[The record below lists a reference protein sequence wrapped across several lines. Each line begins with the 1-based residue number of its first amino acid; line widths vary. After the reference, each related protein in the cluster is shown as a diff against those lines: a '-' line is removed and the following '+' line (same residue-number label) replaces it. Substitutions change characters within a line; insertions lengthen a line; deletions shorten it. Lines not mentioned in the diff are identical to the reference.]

1 MLASRQRIAGAH
13 RLMQKRTRSH
23 LLIFLLFACL
33 GLTSGCTGLAYYH
46 QAVAGQI
53 ALLTGS
59 TPVEELLADAQ
70 TDEALRAQLV
80 KAQAILAFASGHG
93 LPVGDSYD
101 GYVDLK
107 RSFVVWNV
115 FAAEPF
121 GVSLLRHCFPI
132 AGCVG
137 YKGFFAEADAKEFA
151 EQLRGSGYDVYVG
164 GVAAYSTLGWFD
176 DPLLN
181 TFLYRDDARLAGVL
195 FHELA
200 HKVLYIEGD
209 TVFNESF
216 ATAVERHL
224 LRLWLESNRQE
235 AVFTAYL
242 ASAARRADV
251 ITLILESRDALALV
265 YESELSEPDKAQRK
279 VQLIGELKASY
290 RQRQKQWGS
299 GTEFASWI
307 EQDLNN
313 AHLAAIG
320 AYQSQVAGFSAMLR
334 AAEDLESFYVE
345 VEKLAAK
352 PKPVR
357 DATLLVKPTSG

>member
-1 MLASRQRIAGAH
+1 MQR
-13 RLMQKRTRSH
+13 RTRSR
-23 LLIFLLFACL
+23 LLALMLFASL
-33 GLTSGCTGLAYYH
+33 GLVSGCSSLAYYH

-53 ALLTGS
+53 ALLTAR
-59 TPVEELLADAQ
+59 TPVDQLLADGQ
-70 TDEALRAQLV
+70 TDQALRRQLI
-80 KAQAILAFASGHG
+80 KAQAILAFAKLHG
-93 LPVGDSYD
+93 LPVGDS
-101 GYVDLK
+101 YVDLK

-115 FAAEPF
+115 FAAEPY
-121 GVSLLRHCFPI
+121 GVPLLRHCFPI

-137 YKGFFAEADAKEFA
+137 YKGFFAEVDALAFA
-151 EQLRGSGYDVYVG
+151 EQLKASGYDVYVG
-164 GVAAYSTLGWFD
+164 GVSAYSTLGWFD

-224 LRLWLESNRQE
+224 LRLWLESDGKAE
-235 AVFTAYL
+235 EFVTYL
-242 ASAARRADV
+242 ASASRRADV
-251 ITLILESRDALALV
+251 ITLILETREALAQL
-265 YESELSEPDKAQRK
+265 YDSDLTELDKKQRK
-279 VQLIGELKASY
+279 NQLIAELKSHY
-290 RQRQKQWGS
+290 QQMQKQWDSGS
-299 GTEFASWI
+299 EFSLWM

-320 AYQSQVAGFSAMLR
+320 AYQSQVAGFSAML
-334 AAEDLESFYVE
+334 AKIGDLESFFTE

-352 PKPVR
+352 PKPLR
-357 DATLLVKPTSG
+357 DATLSVNPTSD

>member
-13 RLMQKRTRSH
+13 RLMQKRTRSR
-23 LLIFLLFACL
+23 LLVFMLIAGL
-33 GLTSGCTGLAYYH
+33 GLTSGCTSLAYYH

-53 ALLTGS
+53 ALLTARTS
-59 TPVEELLADAQ
+59 VDELLADVQ
-70 TDEALRAQLV
+70 TDEALRTQLV
-80 KAQAILAFASGHG
+80 KAQAILAFANLNG
-93 LPVGDSYD
+93 LPVGHSYD

-107 RSFVVWNV
+107 RAFVVWNV
-115 FAAEPF
+115 FAADPY

-137 YKGFFAEADAKEFA
+137 YKGFFAEVDARAFA
-151 EQLRGSGYDVYVG
+151 EQLQASGYDVYVG
-164 GVAAYSTLGWFD
+164 GVSAYSTLGWFD

-224 LRLWLESNRQE
+224 LRLWLTNNGQ
-235 AVFTAYL
+235 ANGFTAYL

-251 ITLILESRDALALV
+251 ITLILGTREALALL
-265 YESELSEPDKAQRK
+265 YESELTEGIKKQRK
-279 VQLIGELKASY
+279 TQLISELKVSY
-290 RQRQKQWGS
+290 RQLQQQWGS
-299 GTEFASWI
+299 GTEFSSWI

-313 AHLAAIG
+313 AHLAALG
-320 AYQSQVAGFSAMLR
+320 AYQSQVAGFSAMLK
-334 AAEDLESFYVE
+334 AAGDLESFFTE
-345 VEKLAAK
+345 VEKLAAQTK
-352 PKPVR
+352 SVR
-357 DATLLVKPTSG
+357 DAALFVSPTPD

>member
-13 RLMQKRTRSH
+13 RLMQKRTRSR
-23 LLIFLLFACL
+23 LLIVLLFSCL
-33 GLTSGCTGLAYYH
+33 GLTSGCTSLAYYQ

-59 TPVEELLADAQ
+59 TPVDELLADVE
-70 TDEALRAQLV
+70 TDAALRTQLV
-80 KAQAILAFASGHG
+80 KAQAILAFASDHG

-121 GVSLLRHCFPI
+121 GVSLLRHCFPV

-137 YKGFFAEADAKEFA
+137 YKGFFAEADAKAFA
-151 EQLRGSGYDVYVG
+151 AQLQASGYDVYVG

-181 TFLYRDDARLAGVL
+181 TFLYRDDVRLAGVL

-224 LRLWLESNRQE
+224 LRLWLENNGQE
-235 AVFTAYL
+235 TVFTAYL
-242 ASAARRADV
+242 ASAARRAEV
-251 ITLILESRDALALV
+251 IALILESRDALAVV
-265 YESELSEPDKAQRK
+265 YKSDLTEQDKAHRK
-279 VQLIGELKASY
+279 VQLISELQASY

-299 GTEFASWI
+299 ATEFASWI

-334 AAEDLESFYVE
+334 ASEDLESFYIE
-345 VEKLAAK
+345 VKKLAVE

-357 DATLLVKPTSG
+357 DAVLLVNTNSG